1 MRIRI
6 ERLVSESILPEPC
19 CRGII
24 SRVLRDEGFSGYDL
38 TLVLADS
45 RLLRRLN
52 RRFRGMDR
60 PTDVISFALLEGTPF
75 PAPCRELGDI
85 YISVPRA
92 RLQARQYRVTPKE
105 ELARLMIHGVLH
117 LLGYDHIKPAQ
128 GRRMRQRESHY
139 LRLCSSHYGTGHGR

>member
-6 ERLVSESILPEPC
+6 ERLVPDPILPEPC
-19 CRGII
+19 CLGII

-52 RRFRGMDR
+52 RRFRGVDR

-75 PAPCRELGDI
+75 PAPCRELGDV

-92 RLQARQYRVTPKE
+92 RRQARQYRVTPQE

-128 GRRMRQRESHY
+128 ARAMRRREERH
-139 LRLCSSHYGTGHGR
+139 LGACRLLFKTMSN

>member
-6 ERLVSESILPEPC
+6 ERLVPDPILPESRC
-19 CRGII
+19 LGII

-52 RRFRGMDR
+52 RRFRGIDR
-60 PTDVISFALLEGTPF
+60 PTDVISFALLEGAPS
-75 PAPCRELGDI
+75 PAPCRELGDV

-92 RLQARQYRVTPKE
+92 RQQARQYRVTPQE

-117 LLGYDHIKPAQ
+117 LLGYDHIKPSQA
-128 GRRMRQRESHY
+128 RAMRCRESRY
-139 LRLCSSHYGTGHGR
+139 LGLCSSRYLKK